1 MEVIINNKTFT
12 LLPLNKER
20 REMFCEIICNPPKID
35 EKNQKRYLYAILQNE
50 ETNWF
55 KKIFKY
61 KTYVKEKKGGL
72 KTISKGKKKK

>member
-50 ETNWF
+50 ETNGS
-55 KKIFKY
+55 KKSLNTKPML
-61 KTYVKEKKGGL
+61 KKKGGL